1 MRRSRPAQCAC
12 PRAYSRGPASKE
24 FVYAPD
30 QRPAWIKTRQLKDA
44 ATSSY
49 LESWGYFDGFGRS
62 LQSQAPLA
70 NGNRSV
76 TSTGYNA
83 LGQTAYSSAAYE
95 IAAGSG
101 YVAPTWTNLANYVY
115 TTYDELGRTVRN
127 ETRSGATQLLATRA
141 TYDVWLASSY
151 DANDHRQDAVSDAFG
166 QTTQVL
172 EYNTGGATYTTNYAY
187 DLAGRLTGVTDAAGN
202 PTSIGYNLLGRKTGM
217 TDPDMGSWTYGYDN
231 AGNLTSQK
239 DGANRWLY
247 LEYDALNR
255 LIRKRQ
261 DSAAGAILAEW
272 LYDATG
278 QLGLPSKSKA
288 YSSQGTTEVYTVAYD
303 VNNRPTQQQY
313 TVPGTGGG
321 TFRLDT
327 GYTTTGQ
334 RSTLRYPGGN
344 AGQQGEVV
352 TYGYNAVAQL
362 ASVTGDDGTQYV
374 AATSYNAQGQ
384 ISEQRVD
391 SGANGFTRQYGYNAS
406 TLRLETIK
414 AGTASPWENLQK
426 LTYAYDLAGNV
437 QTLADSANSG
447 QVQTFGYDW
456 LDRLTTAATNAA
468 GVGQYNHT
476 YAYNAI
482 GNLTSYNGA
491 AYTYGTKPH
500 AVTGAFGNAYGYDA
514 VGNQTSRTIGGIA
527 YTQAFDYDN
536 RLLGVAGGGERHVP
550 LRRRREPG
558 QRDRRRCDDRL
569 HRRHL
574 RIPERRGDEVLRRWG
589 HPSHRL
595 CLRQWC
601 VLHAERPVALDERAG
616 ESERHGEQPQLLLSL
631 RWQSRRER
639 VQRHHDQAVH
649 RSISRARPARRRR
662 VGVLQREVV

>member
-1 MRRSRPAQCAC
+1 M
-12 PRAYSRGPASKE
+12 
-24 FVYAPD
+24 
-30 QRPAWIKTRQLKDA
+30 
-44 ATSSY
+44 
-49 LESWGYFDGFGRS
+49 
-62 LQSQAPLA
+62 
-70 NGNRSV
+70 
-76 TSTGYNA
+76 
-83 LGQTAYSSAAYE
+83 
-95 IAAGSG
+95 
-101 YVAPTWTNLANYVY
+101 
-115 TTYDELGRTVRN
+115 
-127 ETRSGATQLLATRA
+127 
-141 TYDVWLASSY
+141 
-151 DANDHRQDAVSDAFG
+151 
-166 QTTQVL
+166 
-172 EYNTGGATYTTNYAY
+172 
-187 DLAGRLTGVTDAAGN
+187 
-202 PTSIGYNLLGRKTGM
+202 GRKTGM

-468 GVGQYNHT
+468 GVGQYSHT

-500 AVTGAFGNAYGYDA
+500 AVTGAFGTRMAMTPWA
-514 VGNQTSRTIGGIA
+514 TRPAAPGGA
-527 YTQAFDYDN
+527 SLDN
-536 RLLGVAGGGERHVP
+536 RLWAGRRRGER
-550 LRRRREPG
+550 
-558 QRDRRRCDDRL
+558 QF
-569 HRRHL
+569 
-574 RIPERRGDEVLRRWG
+574 
-589 HPSHRL
+589 
-595 CLRQWC
+595 
-601 VLHAERPVALDERAG
+601 HAGTART
-616 ESERHGEQPQLLLSL
+616 
-631 RWQSRRER
+631 
-639 VQRHHDQAVH
+639 VQV
-649 RSISRARPARRRR
+649 
-662 VGVLQREVV
+662 